1 MQALSAAVGRSLEET
16 ALLIHLVLKEIAYR
30 DSPKGTYLV
39 QYCMPFICMVFKQI
53 QMIQVTHYAKL

>member
-39 QYCMPFICMVFKQI
+39 QYCRL
-53 QMIQVTHYAKL
+53 YAWHLSKFRLSK